1 MRMGVGL
8 VRGSWRISRVG
19 LISSTQD
26 AARALPV
33 PGGCGRVIVAD
44 AQTRGRGRHG
54 RVWHSQPGGLY
65 MTLAIP
71 GVEGVELIP
80 VMAGVSAAEAVR
92 DAYGL
97 EARLKWPNDVMVGRR
112 KLGGILAEALWID
125 GQARKILIGVGINVN
140 NPLPK
145 ALTSATSLSLELG
158 GRVPISSL
166 TALLIERLAENLEV
180 LRDDPGEL
188 IRRWR
193 WLSTTITGEAHYGDP
208 PQFGHRDPLR
218 WPAPARRS

>member
-1 MRMGVGL
+1 
-8 VRGSWRISRVG
+8 
-19 LISSTQD
+19 
-26 AARALPV
+26 
-33 PGGCGRVIVAD
+33 
-44 AQTRGRGRHG
+44 
-54 RVWHSQPGGLY
+54 
-65 MTLAIP
+65 
-71 GVEGVELIP
+71 
-80 VMAGVSAAEAVR
+80 
-92 DAYGL
+92 
-97 EARLKWPNDVMVGRR
+97 
-112 KLGGILAEALWID
+112 LGGILAEALWID

-193 WLSTTITGEAHYGDP
+193 RLSTTITREVHYGNP